1 MQPEKSGILWVLGSF
16 LIWGVMPIYWKHLE
30 HVQSDEILTGRIMWA
45 FISTVLA
52 VLIMKN
58 GKQLITDIRELW
70 KSQSQFWSLFI
81 ASVLVTSNWFIYI
94 WAVNHDFIVQT
105 SLGYYIN
112 PLVSV
117 LLGIFFLKE
126 KLSSSQKIAFLLALI
141 GVIILT
147 VSYGTF
153 PWIALS
159 LAITFAVYGFI
170 KKNIKLDALRGL
182 AIETLFMT
190 PFAIGYYIFLF
201 VKDQAVFLYSDLQT
215 DILLILTGIATALP
229 LVMYAKGVQTIP
241 LYVAGFTQ
249 YIAPTL
255 MLFIG
260 VVIYKESF
268 GGIEMLSFSLIWA
281 ALILFTVSKVY
292 ESIMTKK
299 GAHQSPK

>member
-1 MQPEKSGILWVLGSF
+1 MQSEKRGSLWVVGAF
-16 LIWGVMPIYWKHLE
+16 LFWGIMPIYWKHLE
-30 HVQSDEILTGRIMWA
+30 HVQSDEILTGRIVWA
-45 FISTVLA
+45 FVSTVIA

-58 GKQLITDIRELW
+58 GRLLIADIRELW

-81 ASVLVTSNWFIYI
+81 ATVLITANWFTYI
-94 WAVNHDFIVQT
+94 WAVNHDYIVQT
-105 SLGYYIN
+105 SLGYYFN

-117 LLGIFFLKE
+117 LLGIIFLKE
-126 KLSSSQKIAFLLALI
+126 KLSSSQKVAFLLAFT

-147 VSYGTF
+147 VSYGRI
-153 PWIALS
+153 PWIALC
-159 LAITFAVYGFI
+159 LAITFAIYGFI

-182 AIETLFMT
+182 AIETLFIT

-201 VKDQAVFLYSDLQT
+201 MKGQAVFWHGDSKT

-229 LVMYAKGVQTIP
+229 LVMYAKGVQMIP
-241 LYVAGFTQ
+241 LYVAGFIQ

-260 VVIYKESF
+260 VVVYKESF
-268 GGIEMLSFSLIWA
+268 GGIEMLSFSFIWA

-292 ESIMTKK
+292 ASIAAKR
-299 GAHQSPK
+299 GAHESSQ

>member
-1 MQPEKSGILWVLGSF
+1 MQSEKSGILWVVGSF
-16 LIWGVMPIYWKHLE
+16 LIWGFMPIYWKHLE
-30 HVQSDEILTGRIMWA
+30 HVPSDEILTGRIMWA
-45 FISTVLA
+45 FVSTILA
-52 VLIMKN
+52 VLIMRN
-58 GKQLITDIRELW
+58 GKQLVADVRELW

-81 ASVLVTSNWFIYI
+81 ASVLVSSNWFIYI
-94 WAVNHDFIVQT
+94 WAVNHDYIVQT

-126 KLSSSQKIAFLLALI
+126 KLSSLQKIAFLLAFT

-147 VSYGTF
+147 VSYGSF

-159 LAITFAVYGFI
+159 LAVTFAIYGFI

-182 AIETLFMT
+182 AIETLFIT
-190 PFAIGYYIFLF
+190 PFAIGYYMYLF
-201 VKDQAVFLYSDLQT
+201 IQGKAVFLHGDSKT

-229 LVMYAKGVQTIP
+229 LVMYAKGVQLIP
-241 LYVAGFTQ
+241 LYVAGFIQ
-249 YIAPTL
+249 YIAPTM
-255 MLFIG
+255 MLFLG

-268 GGIEMLSFSLIWA
+268 GGIDMLSFSFIWA

-292 ESIMTKK
+292 ASIAAKRRVHESFK
-299 GAHQSPK
+299 

>member
-1 MQPEKSGILWVLGSF
+1 MQSEKRGSLWVVGAF
-16 LIWGVMPIYWKHLE
+16 LFWGIMPIYWKHLE
-30 HVQSDEILTGRIMWA
+30 HVQSDEILTGRIVWA
-45 FISTVLA
+45 FVSTVIA

-58 GKQLITDIRELW
+58 GRLLIADIRELW

-81 ASVLVTSNWFIYI
+81 ATVLITANWFTYI
-94 WAVNHDFIVQT
+94 WAVNHDYIVQT
-105 SLGYYIN
+105 SLGYYFN

-117 LLGIFFLKE
+117 LLGIIFLKE
-126 KLSSSQKIAFLLALI
+126 KLSSSQKVAFLLAFT

-147 VSYGTF
+147 VSYGRI
-153 PWIALS
+153 PWIALC
-159 LAITFAVYGFI
+159 LAITFAIYGFI

-182 AIETLFMT
+182 AIETLFIT

-201 VKDQAVFLYSDLQT
+201 MKGQAVFLHGDSKT

-229 LVMYAKGVQTIP
+229 LVMYAKGVQMIP
-241 LYVAGFTQ
+241 LYVAGFIQ

-260 VVIYKESF
+260 VVVYKESF
-268 GGIEMLSFSLIWA
+268 GGIEMLSFSFIWA

-292 ESIMTKK
+292 ASIAAKR
-299 GAHQSPK
+299 GAHESSQ

>member
-1 MQPEKSGILWVLGSF
+1 MQSEKRGSLWVVGAF
-16 LIWGVMPIYWKHLE
+16 LFWGIMPIYWKHLE
-30 HVQSDEILTGRIMWA
+30 HVQSDEILTGRIVWA
-45 FISTVLA
+45 FVSTVIA

-58 GKQLITDIRELW
+58 GRLLIADIRELW

-81 ASVLVTSNWFIYI
+81 ATVLITANWFTYI
-94 WAVNHDFIVQT
+94 WAVNHDYIVQT
-105 SLGYYIN
+105 SLGYYFN

-117 LLGIFFLKE
+117 LLGIIFLKE
-126 KLSSSQKIAFLLALI
+126 KLSSSQKVAFLLAFT

-147 VSYGTF
+147 VSYGRI
-153 PWIALS
+153 PWIALC
-159 LAITFAVYGFI
+159 LAITFAIYGFI

-182 AIETLFMT
+182 AIETLFIT

-201 VKDQAVFLYSDLQT
+201 MKGKAVFLHGDSKT

-229 LVMYAKGVQTIP
+229 LVMYAKGVQMIP
-241 LYVAGFTQ
+241 LYVAGFIQ

-260 VVIYKESF
+260 VVVYKESF
-268 GGIEMLSFSLIWA
+268 GGIEMLSFSFIWA

-292 ESIMTKK
+292 ASIAAKR
-299 GAHQSPK
+299 GAHESSQ